1 MSDKEPKILVIRFSS
16 LGDLILMVPFI
27 QLLRAEFPAGL
38 IDLATRDRYAGLFR
52 ESGLLDNLYTLKT
65 GSFSELLRMR
75 RTLAGRGYNTII
87 DAHNVIRSNILYRT
101 IRAGRK
107 LQLSKQQIRKFLLI
121 KFNLNLFNDTIH
133 QYDRYMEL
141 AGQLGIS
148 GNSPPPPFELPPDAE
163 RKAENI
169 LERFSRPGRGIISIA
184 PGARWETKM
193 WDEDKFISAANQ
205 LWGLGFNLILTGG
218 AAERDLAERMTS
230 SIEGE
235 IINTAGDLNILE
247 TAAVLKYSDLLITN
261 DSALLHLSELT
272 GTPVV
277 ALFGPTVREFGF
289 YPRLGKS
296 RVLEKNLECRPCSR
310 NGARPCPHPEKSCLD
325 SIEADDV
332 VKSALSVLD
341 REAPGIFENR
351 RAVE

>member
-16 LGDLILMVPFI
+16 LGDLILMVPLI
-27 QLLRAEFPAGL
+27 QLLRAEFPTGL
-38 IDLATRDRYAGLFR
+38 IDLATKDRYAGLFR
-52 ESGLLDNLYTLKT
+52 GSGLLDNVYTLET

-75 RTLAGRGYNTII
+75 KALAARGYQIII

-107 LQLSKQQIRKFLLI
+107 LQLSKQQVRKFLLI
-121 KFNLNLFNDTIH
+121 KFNLNLFDETVH

-148 GNSPPPPFELPPDAE
+148 GKKSLPQLHLPPEAE
-163 RKAENI
+163 RKAKNI
-169 LERFSRPGRGIISIA
+169 SERFSCPGRGIISIA
-184 PGARWETKM
+184 PGARWDTKM
-193 WDEDKFISAANQ
+193 WGGDKFISAANQ
-205 LWGLGFNLILTGG
+205 LRGLGFNLILTGG
-218 AAERDLAERMTS
+218 AAERNLTERMTS
-230 SIEGE
+230 SIKGE
-235 IINTAGDLNILE
+235 VINTAGDLNILE
-247 TAAVLKYSDLLITN
+247 TAAVLKHSDLLITN

-289 YPRLGKS
+289 YPRLKKS

-310 NGARPCPHPEKSCLD
+310 NGAKPCPHAEKSCLVL
-325 SIEADDV
+325 IESDDV
-332 VKSALSVLD
+332 VESVLSVLD
-341 REAPGIFENR
+341 REGSGKFESR